1 MREDLARL
9 ETEQRNMETI
19 NIDLMSTAE
28 IVDVINKEDQTV
40 AFKIAQEKEAITKLT
55 DAYVK
60 TISEGGR
67 VFYICGSRTCGFLCM
82 YKKC

>member
-9 ETEQRNMETI
+9 ETEQRNMDTI

-40 AFKIAQEKEAITKLT
+40 ALKIAEEKEAITKR
-55 DAYVK
+55 YY
-60 TISEGGR
+60 
-67 VFYICGSRTCGFLCM
+67 YIF
-82 YKKC
+82 